1 MELVERLEKR
11 QATVGVMGLGYVGLP
26 LARAFAEAGYRVI
39 GFDVDDKKVKRLEAG
54 ESYIQAVP
62 TPVLQQLREKG
73 LFRATTDF
81 ERIRELDAMSICV
94 PTPLTA
100 HKDPDTSFIEKTGD
114 AIGPRLKRGQL
125 VVLEST
131 TYPGTTDEI
140 LRPRLEKLSGLQA
153 AKDFFLAFSP
163 ERENPGQE
171 QFRMTNIPKV
181 VGADDPVSR
190 RAVAALYRPAVSQV
204 VEVGSTRVAE
214 ATKLLENIYRCVN
227 IALVNELKMLFDR
240 MKIDV
245 FEVIEAAKTK
255 PFGFQAFYPGPGLG
269 GHCIPLDPVY
279 LSWKAREF
287 DMTTRF
293 IELAGEVNT
302 KMPEWVVE
310 KCMDALN
317 DRGKCLKGSKVLL
330 LGVAYKKDIDDVRES
345 PALEL
350 FDLLKKRGAHVVYHD
365 PHIPSVG
372 RGRHYDINQTSI
384 ALEDRTIAE
393 QDLVLIVTD
402 HSKVDYGRVCKH
414 AQLVVDTRNATKD
427 VRRSYEG
434 KIVLA

>member
-1 MELVERLEKR
+1 MQLVDRLQKR
-11 QATVGVMGLGYVGLP
+11 EATVGVIGLGYVGLP

-39 GFDVDDKKVKRLEAG
+39 GFDVDAKKVDRLERG
-54 ESYIQAVP
+54 ESYVAAVP
-62 TPVLQQLREKG
+62 TPILQQLREKG
-73 LFRATTDF
+73 KFRATTDF
-81 ERIRELDAMSICV
+81 DRLRDVDAMCICV
-94 PTPLTA
+94 PTPLTE

-114 AIGPRLKRGQL
+114 AIGPRLRAGQL

-140 LRPRLEKLSGLQA
+140 LRPRLEKASGLKA
-153 AKDFFLAFSP
+153 GKDFYLAFSP

-181 VGADDPVSR
+181 VGADDGDSR
-190 RAVAALYRPAVSQV
+190 RAVAELYKPAVSQV
-204 VEVGSTRVAE
+204 VEVSSTRAAE
-214 ATKLLENIYRCVN
+214 STKLLENIYRCVN
-227 IALVNELKMLFDR
+227 IAMVNELKMLFDR
-240 MKIDV
+240 MKIDI

-302 KMPEWVVE
+302 KMPEWVIE

-317 DRGKCLKGSKVLL
+317 DRGQCMKGSKVLM
-330 LGVAYKKDIDDVRES
+330 LGVAYKNDLDDVRES

-350 FDLLKKRGAHVVYHD
+350 FDLLKKRGANVVYHD
-365 PHIPSVG
+365 PHIPFVG
-372 RGRHYDINQTSI
+372 RGRHYEINQESV
-384 ALEDRTIAE
+384 ALDERTIAE
-393 QDLVLIVTD
+393 QDMVLIVTD
-402 HSKVDYGRVCKH
+402 HSRVDYAKVCKH
-414 AQLVVDTRNATKD
+414 AKLVVDTRNATKD
-427 VRRSYEG
+427 VRRPYEN

>member
-1 MELVERLEKR
+1 MQLVERLQKR
-11 QATVGVMGLGYVGLP
+11 EATVGVIGLGYVGLP

-39 GFDVDDKKVKRLEAG
+39 GFDVDTKKVEKLERG

-62 TPVLQQLREKG
+62 TETLQQLREKG
-73 LFRATTDF
+73 KFRATTDF
-81 ERIRELDAMSICV
+81 DRLREVDAMCICV
-94 PTPLTA
+94 PTPLTE

-114 AIGPRLKRGQL
+114 AIGPRLKAGQL

-140 LRPRLEKLSGLQA
+140 LRPRLEKHSGLKSS
-153 AKDFFLAFSP
+153 KDFYLAFSP

-181 VGADDPVSR
+181 VGADDADSR
-190 RAVAALYRPAVSQV
+190 RAVAELYRPAVSQV
-204 VEVGSTRVAE
+204 VEVGSTRAAE
-214 ATKLLENIYRCVN
+214 STKLLENIYRCVN
-227 IALVNELKMLFDR
+227 IAMVNELKMLFDR
-240 MKIDV
+240 MKIDI

-302 KMPEWVVE
+302 KMPEWVIE
-310 KCMDALN
+310 KCMDSLN
-317 DRGKCLKGSKVLL
+317 DRGKCMKGSKVLM

-345 PALEL
+345 PALEI
-350 FDLLKKRGAHVVYHD
+350 FDLLKKRGAQVVYHD
-365 PHIPSVG
+365 PHIPFVG
-372 RGRHYDINQTSI
+372 RGRHYEINLESV
-384 ALEDRTIAE
+384 ALDERTIAE
-393 QDLVLIVTD
+393 QDMILIVTD
-402 HSKVDYGRVCKH
+402 HSSVDYAKVCKH
-414 AQLVVDTRNATKD
+414 AKLVVDTRNATKE
-427 VRRSYEG
+427 VRRPYES
-434 KIVLA
+434 KVVLA

>member
-1 MELVERLEKR
+1 MKLVERLQKR
-11 QATVGVMGLGYVGLP
+11 EATVGVIGLGYVGLP

-39 GFDVDDKKVKRLEAG
+39 GFDVDSRKIEKLERG
-54 ESYIQAVP
+54 ESYIAAVP
-62 TPVLQQLREKG
+62 TDVLQQLREKG
-73 LFRATTDF
+73 KFRATSDF
-81 ERIRELDAMSICV
+81 DRIRELDAMCICV
-94 PTPLTA
+94 PTPLTE

-114 AIGPRLKRGQL
+114 AIGPRLKAGQL

-140 LRPRLEKLSGLQA
+140 LRPRLEKLSGLKV
-153 AKDFFLAFSP
+153 AKDFYLAFSP

-181 VGADDPVSR
+181 VGADDAESR
-190 RAVAALYRPAVSQV
+190 RAVAELYKPAVSQV
-204 VEVGSTRVAE
+204 VEVSSSRAAE
-214 ATKLLENIYRCVN
+214 STKLLENIYRCVN
-227 IALVNELKMLFDR
+227 IAMVNELKMLFDR
-240 MKIDV
+240 MKIDI

-302 KMPEWVVE
+302 KMPEWVIE
-310 KCMDALN
+310 KCMEALN
-317 DRGKCLKGSKVLL
+317 ERGKCMKGSKVLM

-350 FDLLKKRGAHVVYHD
+350 FDLLKKRGAEIVYHD
-365 PHIPSVG
+365 PHIPFVG
-372 RGRHYDINQTSI
+372 RGRHYELNLESV
-384 ALEDRTIAE
+384 ALDERMIAE
-393 QDLVLIVTD
+393 QDLVLVVTD
-402 HSKVDYGRVCKH
+402 HSKVDYAKVCKH
-414 AQLVVDTRNATKD
+414 AKLVVDTRNATKE
-427 VRRSYEG
+427 VRRPYES
-434 KIVLA
+434 KVVLA

>member
-1 MELVERLEKR
+1 MQLVDRLQKR
-11 QATVGVMGLGYVGLP
+11 EATVGVIGLGYVGLP
-26 LARAFAEAGYRVI
+26 LARAFAEGGYRVI
-39 GFDVDDKKVKRLEAG
+39 GFDVDAKKVEKLERG
-54 ESYIQAVP
+54 ESYVQAVP
-62 TPVLQQLREKG
+62 TSILQQLREKG
-73 LFRATTDF
+73 RFRATTDF
-81 ERIRELDAMSICV
+81 DRLRDVDAMCICV
-94 PTPLTA
+94 PTPLTE

-114 AIGPRLKRGQL
+114 AIGPRLKPGQL

-140 LRPRLEKLSGLQA
+140 LRPRLEKHSGLKA
-153 AKDFFLAFSP
+153 GKDFYLAFSP

-181 VGADDPVSR
+181 VGADDADSR
-190 RAVAALYRPAVSQV
+190 RAVAELYKPAVSQV
-204 VEVGSTRVAE
+204 VEVSSSRAAE
-214 ATKLLENIYRCVN
+214 STKLLENIYRCVN
-227 IALVNELKMLFDR
+227 IAMVNELKMLFDR

-302 KMPEWVVE
+302 RMPEWVVE

-317 DRGKCLKGSKVLL
+317 DRGKCMKGSKVLM

-350 FDLLKKRGAHVVYHD
+350 FDLLKKRGAQVVYHD
-365 PHIPSVG
+365 PHIPFVG
-372 RGRHYDINQTSI
+372 RGRHYEINLESV
-384 ALEDRTIAE
+384 ALDERTIAE
-393 QDLVLIVTD
+393 QDMVLIVTD
-402 HSKVDYGRVCKH
+402 HSKVDYAKVCKH
-414 AQLVVDTRNATKD
+414 AKLVVDTRNATKD
-427 VRRSYEG
+427 VRRPHES
-434 KIVLA
+434 KVVLA

>member
-1 MELVERLEKR
+1 MQLVERFQKR
-11 QATVGVMGLGYVGLP
+11 DATVGVIGLGYVGLP
-26 LARAFAEAGYRVI
+26 LARAFAEAGYKVI
-39 GFDVDDKKVKRLEAG
+39 GFDVDAKKVALLERG
-54 ESYIQAVP
+54 ESYVQAVP
-62 TPVLQQLREKG
+62 TPILQQLRERGK
-73 LFRATTDF
+73 FRATTDF
-81 ERIRELDAMSICV
+81 ERIRELNAMSICV
-94 PTPLTA
+94 PTPLTE
-100 HKDPDTSFIEKTGD
+100 HKDPDTTFIEKTGD
-114 AIGPRLKRGQL
+114 AIGPRLQAGQL

-131 TYPGTTDEI
+131 TYPGTTDEV
-140 LRPRLEKLSGLQA
+140 LRPRLEKLSGLKA
-153 AKDFFLAFSP
+153 GKDFYLGFSP

-171 QFRMTNIPKV
+171 QFRMTHIPKV
-181 VGADDPVSR
+181 VGADDAESR
-190 RAVAALYRPAVSQV
+190 RAVAELYRPAVSQV
-204 VEVGSTRVAE
+204 VEVSSTRVAE

-302 KMPEWVVE
+302 RMPQWVLE
-310 KCMDALN
+310 KCSEALN
-317 DRGKCLKGSKVLL
+317 ERGKCVKGSKVLM

-350 FDLLKKRGAHVVYHD
+350 FDLFKKRGAHVIYHD
-365 PHIPSVG
+365 PHIPHVG
-372 RGRHYDINQTSI
+372 KGRHYDMNLDSV
-384 ALEDRTIAE
+384 ALDDRLLSE
-393 QDLVLIVTD
+393 QDLVVIVTD
-402 HSKVDYGRVCKH
+402 HSKVDYAKVVKH
-414 AQLVVDTRNATKD
+414 ARLVVDTRNATKE
-427 VRRSYEG
+427 VRRGHEG
-434 KIVLA
+434 KVVLA

>member
-1 MELVERLEKR
+1 MAVVFGYSLVDPKGTRNMQLVERLMKR
-11 QATVGVMGLGYVGLP
+11 DATVGVLGLGYVGLP
-26 LARAFAEAGYRVI
+26 LARAFAEAGYKVI
-39 GFDVDDKKVKRLEAG
+39 GFDVDDSKVKKLERG

-73 LFRATTDF
+73 RFRATSDF

-94 PTPLTA
+94 PTPLTE

-114 AIGPRLKRGQL
+114 AIAPRLKAGQL

-131 TYPGTTDEI
+131 TYPGTTDEV
-140 LRPRLEKLSGLQA
+140 LRPRLEKVSGLKA
-153 AKDFFLAFSP
+153 GKDFYLAFSP

-171 QFRMTNIPKV
+171 QFRVTQIPKV
-181 VGADDPVSR
+181 VGADDADSR
-190 RAVAALYRPAVSQV
+190 RAVAELYRPDVAQI

-240 MKIDV
+240 MKIDI

-287 DMTTRF
+287 DTTTRF

-302 KMPEWVVE
+302 RMPEWVVE
-310 KCMDALN
+310 KCMMALN
-317 DRGKCLKGSKVLL
+317 DRGRCLKGSRVLM

-350 FDLLKKRGAHVVYHD
+350 FDLLRAKGASVVYHD
-365 PHIPSVG
+365 P
-372 RGRHYDINQTSI
+372 
-384 ALEDRTIAE
+384 
-393 QDLVLIVTD
+393 
-402 HSKVDYGRVCKH
+402 
-414 AQLVVDTRNATKD
+414 
-427 VRRSYEG
+427 
-434 KIVLA
+434 